1 MSANGKTIKRIFISD
16 LHMGDDRSLTEHPPE
31 YPYCY
36 GWFRDDTTAQRI
48 SMLADFL
55 DYLIQHPDT
64 CDELIILGDLF
75 DQWVCPAGFEP
86 TTYDRI
92 VNQTTQNQ
100 RVIANLRTMAAS
112 DCPIT
117 LYYVPGNHDMLTPRD
132 FMEENFP
139 GVQFI
144 GENHIGVFQEGEL
157 AAEHGSQYT
166 LFCAPNPGMGGQLP
180 IGFYISRAAAD
191 KKAISGGDDI
201 DIGEALDAIIHDFF
215 KDITS
220 FYLTGMKELY
230 EAIAQGMGLKLDS
243 TIVMNGLDNVP
254 GAPTVEEVADNYA
267 DLWKQ
272 WERIRPQGV
281 SALQAM
287 MNEVF
292 HLHGVAER
300 HYFKPD
306 TAKIAIFGHTHKY
319 TMRGYH
325 RHDNRLDDCLTS
337 SCCDYIYANSGT
349 WINSHKYC
357 TYVQTELNPAENK
370 HYVRI
375 NRYESQ
381 QNPAVPMGEKYIVIN
396 K

>member
-1 MSANGKTIKRIFISD
+1 MSSGGETIKRIFISD
-16 LHMGDDRSLTEHPPE
+16 LHMGDGRSLTEHQPE

-36 GWFRDDTTAQRI
+36 GWLRDDGDTQRI
-48 SMLADFL
+48 TMLADFL
-55 DYLIQHPDT
+55 EYLMEHPHA

-92 VNQTTQNQ
+92 VNQTKQNSA
-100 RVIANLRTMAAS
+100 VIANLRKMAS
-112 DCPIT
+112 PQCPISV
-117 LYYVPGNHDMLTPRD
+117 YYVPGNHDMLTPKA

-139 GVQFI
+139 GVTFI
-144 GENHIGVFQEGEL
+144 GKDHIGVFREGDL

-180 IGFYISRAAAD
+180 IGFYISRAAAN
-191 KKAISGGDDI
+191 KKAVSGGDDI
-201 DIGEALDAIIHDFF
+201 DIVDALEAIIHDFF

-220 FYLTGMKELY
+220 FYMTGMKELY
-230 EAIAQGMGLKLDS
+230 EAIAQGMELKLD
-243 TIVMNGLDNVP
+243 TPIVMNGLGCVS

-267 DLWKQ
+267 DLWKR

-287 MNEVF
+287 INEVF

-319 TMRGYH
+319 TMQGYK
-325 RHDNRLDDCLTS
+325 RHNSHIHDCLTS
-337 SCCDYIYANSGT
+337 PCCDYIYANSGT

-357 TYVQTELNPAENK
+357 TYVETELNPTDNK

-375 NRYESQ
+375 KRYESP
-381 QNPAVPMGEKYIVIN
+381 QNPAIPMGEKYIEL
-396 K
+396 KK